1 MTEKETGSAQPGA
14 CVDVLPRCS
23 LHRLPKESESGKI
36 PFQAH
41 AKVGGMATPSDA
53 NEVRKVIDLLF
64 LCIKQLI
71 DLVLRP
77 LKPVAVNKDII
88 S

>member
-1 MTEKETGSAQPGA
+1 MITGAKCPPFLA
-14 CVDVLPRCS
+14 M
-23 LHRLPKESESGKI
+23 I
-36 PFQAH
+36 PFQAQ

-64 LCIKQLI
+64 LFIKQLI

-77 LKPVAVNKDII
+77 LKPVAVNKDIT